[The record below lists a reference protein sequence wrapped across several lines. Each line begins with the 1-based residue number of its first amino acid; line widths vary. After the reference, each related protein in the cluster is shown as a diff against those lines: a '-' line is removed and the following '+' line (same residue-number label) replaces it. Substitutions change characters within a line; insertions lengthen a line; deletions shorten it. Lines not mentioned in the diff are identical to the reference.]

1 MFSLT
6 FIQSLR
12 FVSESTPFVRILS
25 EHFFWEFRN
34 SFYRRE
40 HWKHIIH
47 SSWGLWIN
55 LQMKITSTWTV
66 HLPWRNIEFRAD
78 LTWAFV
84 IPTWAFFQCKI
95 RMHYIIAGIHSN
107 PIRFI
112 QRLVCFDHCFLV
124 KMFFWGI
131 CQQNPMRFKVFFQ
144 SEIEKKIAF
153 KFQCMRAYV
162 RVGVRV
168 CKRLSS
174 PELVSYSF
182 RKC

>member
-1 MFSLT
+1 
-6 FIQSLR
+6 
-12 FVSESTPFVRILS
+12 
-25 EHFFWEFRN
+25 
-34 SFYRRE
+34 
-40 HWKHIIH
+40 
-47 SSWGLWIN
+47 
-55 LQMKITSTWTV
+55 MKITSSWTV

-84 IPTWAFFQCKI
+84 IPTWAFFQSKI

-144 SEIEKKIAF
+144 SEIEKKP
-153 KFQCMRAYV
+153 
-162 RVGVRV
+162 
-168 CKRLSS
+168 LSS
-174 PELVSYSF
+174 FNACVRMCVWVCVCVRDLVVLNSF
-182 RKC
+182 RTHFANVKSRCTFKWIWQLQNVDLQTQISFAWAN